1 MKKGIQKTLVVGAAF
16 MATMN
21 FNSCAYGPAM
31 NYNAGAYG
39 PAMDYDSIEYF
50 NNSESDEAIQDT
62 AEKTE
67 KKHIIEIIP
76 LEDKV
81 ETVSDNDA
89 SKASEENDEDTDET
103 DQESSEVEDESI
115 GKTTEADK

>member
-1 MKKGIQKTLVVGAAF
+1 MKKGLQRTLIVGAAF
-16 MATMN
+16 MA
-21 FNSCAYGPAM
+21 AL
-31 NYNAGAYG
+31 NYNCGAYG
-39 PAMDYDSIEYF
+39 PARTYEPNKYF
-50 NNSESDEAIQDT
+50 NDSESDEAIQDT

-67 KKHIIEIIP
+67 KNHIIEIIP

-89 SKASEENDEDTDET
+89 SKASEENDEDMDET